1 MDPSWFYDP
10 LHQRIIKTSLR
21 LMADGEPCTVD
32 AVHRVMQD
40 DPGLV
45 ETGGRAYL
53 SALHASAPTQLHA
66 MKANHALETLRLMAF
81 FRSPLN

>member
-1 MDPSWFYDP
+1 MWFYDP
-10 LHQRIIKTSLR
+10 LHQRIIRTSLR

-32 AVHRVMQD
+32 AVHGVIKD
-40 DPGLV
+40 DEGLV

-53 SALHASAPTQLHA
+53 SALHASAPHQLHA
-66 MKANHALETLRLMAF
+66 TKANHALETLRLMSF